1 MYVPQSKCLL
11 RVNYLGRGPFF
22 FQIEDNTHSRT
33 ARLADGVL
41 DALPRF
47 AAAATAVSATGV

>member
-1 MYVPQSKCLL
+1 MPLTREL
-11 RVNYLGRGPFF
+11 FGPRTIFF
-22 FQIEDNTHSRT
+22 FQIEDNTHIRT